1 MLDKFFTYFEY
12 VIIASLLLS
21 IVLILVGLSIV
32 FPPVICLIL
41 LALIGGAVL
50 YYVEEVKDERT

>member
-12 VIIASLLLS
+12 VLIAGLLLS
-21 IVLILVGLSIV
+21 MVLILVGLSIV

-41 LALIGGAVL
+41 LALIGGVIL
-50 YYVEEVKDERT
+50 YYVEEVRDGKE